1 MTTLPRSVSAV
12 MNSQNCSISTCRN
25 CRHFQTEGRR
35 GGLCEQLGTFTDP
48 TWSACQLAIAA
59 FDPLTP
65 EIESIETLEHS
76 FTLKFEGEVTSEQ
89 TPILSLNQP

>member
-1 MTTLPRSVSAV
+1 MTTSPIVLSDI

-25 CRHFQTEGRR
+25 CHHFQTEGRR
-35 GGLCEQLGTFTDP
+35 GGFCEQLGTFTDP
-48 TWSACQLAIAA
+48 TWKACPLAIAA

-76 FTLKFEGEVTSEQ
+76 FALDFTAESAPDQEI
-89 TPILSLNQP
+89 ILR